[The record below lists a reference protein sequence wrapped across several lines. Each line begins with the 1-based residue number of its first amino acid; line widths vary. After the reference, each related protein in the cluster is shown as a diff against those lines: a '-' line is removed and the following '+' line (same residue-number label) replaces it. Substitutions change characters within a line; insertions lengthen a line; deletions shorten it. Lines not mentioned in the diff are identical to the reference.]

1 MKLLEQLETTLRGRK
16 YASATVKAYGDW
28 VNQYI
33 RFFKKGT
40 NWTHPSE
47 LSERHFEKW
56 LNYLAIEKKLSASSQ
71 NQAFAAICFFYR
83 EVLKKPLENVNAMR
97 ARKSKY
103 IPVVLSASEAAR
115 VLDRLSGENLL
126 LSQLMLGCGLRV
138 SEACSLRV
146 KDIDFDN
153 GMIHVRQAKGNKD
166 RIIPIPD
173 DLIEPLQKQVKNTE
187 RIHAWDTEDGTARVE
202 LPNALER
209 KKLNANKSLEWYW
222 LFCSAAISKHPTE
235 GWLGRWHLH
244 PDHVSQCVAKASR
257 EAGIKKDV
265 AAHTLRHTFA
275 TLHLHAGTDL
285 RTIQKLLGHAD
296 IRTTMIYTHVDP
308 AGIAEAKSP
317 LAMILRAGASGR
329 DKTQRKAV

>member
-16 YASATVKAYGDW
+16 YAAATVKAYCDW

-33 RFFKKGT
+33 RFFKNGT

-71 NQAFAAICFFYR
+71 NQAFAAVCFFYR

-97 ARKSKY
+97 ARKSTY

-115 VLDRLSGENLL
+115 VLDRLSGNNLL

-146 KDIDFDN
+146 KDVDFDN
-153 GMIHVRQAKGNKD
+153 SLIHVRQAKGNKD
-166 RIIPIPD
+166 RIVPIPN
-173 DLIEPLQKQVKNTE
+173 DLFEPLQKQVRNTE
-187 RIHAWDTEDGTARVE
+187 RVHAWDTEDGTARVE

-209 KKLNANKSLEWYW
+209 KKPNANKSLEWYW
-222 LFCSAAISKHPTE
+222 LFCSANISKHPTE

-244 PDHVSQCVAKASR
+244 PEHVSQCVAKASR
-257 EAGIKKDV
+257 DAGIKKDV

-275 TLHLHAGTDL
+275 TLHLHSGTDL

-296 IRTTMIYTHVDP
+296 IRTTMIYTHIDP

-329 DKTQRKAV
+329 VKTERKAV

>member
-16 YASATVKAYGDW
+16 YAAATVKAYTEWTD
-28 VNQYI
+28 QYI

-40 NWTHPSE
+40 TWTHPNE
-47 LSERHFEKW
+47 LTERHFEKW

-71 NQAFAAICFFYR
+71 NQAFAAVCFFYR
-83 EVLKKPLENVNAMR
+83 EVLKKPFENVNAMR
-97 ARKSKY
+97 ARKSTY
-103 IPVVLSASEAAR
+103 IPVVLSASEACR
-115 VLDRLSGENLL
+115 LLDQLDGEHLL
-126 LSQLMLGCGLRV
+126 LSQLMLGCGMRV
-138 SEACSLRV
+138 SEACSLRI

-153 GMIHVRQAKGNKD
+153 SLIHIRQAKGNKD
-166 RIIPIPD
+166 RIVPIPD

-202 LPNALER
+202 LPNALDR
-209 KKLNANKSLEWYW
+209 KKPNANKSLEWYW
-222 LFCSAAISKHPTE
+222 LFCSATMSKHPTE

-244 PDHVSQCVAKASR
+244 PEHVSQCVAKASR

-275 TLHLHAGTDL
+275 TLHLHSGTDL

-308 AGIAEAKSP
+308 AGLAEAKSP
-317 LAMILRAGASGR
+317 LALVLRAGGSSSRKSRAS
-329 DKTQRKAV
+329 